1 MGEQQTSHAQLFRT
15 FAEDLG
21 LDMDAYD
28 EAIIDPATK
37 ERVEADRNDG
47 QYLGVNGT
55 PTFFLGG
62 EKLELTQHSDLT
74 DALDEAVA
82 R

>member
-1 MGEQQTSHAQLFRT
+1 
-15 FAEDLG
+15 
-21 LDMDAYD
+21 MDSYD
-28 EAIIDPATK
+28 EAIADPATK

-47 QYLGVNGT
+47 QYLNVSGT
-55 PTFFLGG
+55 PTFFLDG
-62 EKLELTQHSDLT
+62 EKLELTQLRDLT